1 MIKITRDILDDIIEG
16 KNVTHYISPP
26 KRKTG
31 KTKNKKSNF
40 NERMKQMGQKNVSI
54 ESSNHQKATYRQP
67 KVKKSSYVNPN
78 LRHEQK
84 ANKRKSNNSSKQKL
98 NDIQQKLKQ
107 MQGK

>member
-40 NERMKQMGQKNVSI
+40 NERMKQMGQRNVSAK
-54 ESSNHQKATYRQP
+54 SSHQQKTTYHRP

-78 LRHEQK
+78 LHHEQK
-84 ANKRKSNNSSKQKL
+84 TNKHKSNNSSKQRL
-98 NDIQQKLKQ
+98 SDIQQRLKQ